1 MKSIIEELWY
11 GNICPQEGGVSNSP
25 EFKELYGYITRY
37 RSELEGTMSDEQK
50 RILNKMMECRNEID
64 CLIEAKIFANGLK
77 LGAKLMLEMLSE

>member
-11 GNICPQEGGVSNSP
+11 GNICPQEDGVSNSP
-25 EFKELYGYITRY
+25 EFKELAGYITRH
-37 RSELEGTMSDEQK
+37 RTELEETMSDEQK

-64 CLIEAKIFANGLK
+64 CLIETKIFANGLK